1 MAYPLTAIET
11 KKECITN
18 SYSRMKTNIFS
29 KTNRTYWVSALIA
42 LVVSLGAIGISKWQA
57 GESVTLQKVT
67 TQAAKP
73 ILYTADKEGNITP
86 LDFTETAAKVLDGV
100 VHITS
105 RGRQPYQGYRQ
116 LPDPFREFFKDSPF
130 APYFRSPEQTPED
143 GDQEDAPEEIPMM
156 GTGSGVIINPK
167 GYIVTNNHVID
178 QADEIEVTLHDNGSY
193 KATVVGVDPTTDLA
207 LLKIDAEG
215 LKALSFV
222 NSDDVE
228 VGEWVLAIG
237 NPFSLNSTV
246 TAGIVSA
253 KARNININREELA
266 VESFIQTDAAIN
278 PGNSGGALVNLNGDL
293 IGINTAIA
301 SNTGSYSGYGFAV
314 PSNIVSKVVEDLL
327 EYGSVQRG
335 ILGVRIQNMDGRL
348 AKEKGI
354 DLIPGVYVAMVNE
367 GSAAD
372 EAGIKPGDII
382 TGVNGKE
389 VNSSPRLQELIAG
402 YRPGDKVQIALNR
415 SGSVKELGVTL
426 KNTAGNMALV
436 KRDESTLWNRLG
448 AELQTLDGDKAA
460 SLGLEGG
467 VEVTRL
473 YPGKLR
479 QETQMREGFIIT
491 HVNGLRVKT
500 VEQLQGA
507 LESLQEGGVMLQ
519 GRYPD
524 SEKAYYYAFG
534 LNS

>member
-1 MAYPLTAIET
+1 
-11 KKECITN
+11 
-18 SYSRMKTNIFS
+18 MKTNVFS

-42 LVVSLGAIGISKWQA
+42 LAVSLGVIGISKWQS
-57 GESVTLQKVT
+57 GEPVTLQKVT
-67 TQAAKP
+67 TEVAKP
-73 ILYTADKEGNITP
+73 VLYTTDKDGNITP
-86 LDFTETAAKVLDGV
+86 LDFTGTAAKVLDGV

-130 APYFRSPEQTPED
+130 APYFRAPEQTPED
-143 GDQEDAPEEIPMM
+143 EDQGEAPKEMPMM
-156 GTGSGVIINPK
+156 GTGSGVIINPQ

-178 QADEIEVTLHDNGSY
+178 QADEIEVTLHDNGTY

-207 LLKIDAEG
+207 LLKIDADG
-215 LKALSFV
+215 LNALSFV
-222 NSDDVE
+222 NSDDVK

-301 SNTGSYSGYGFAV
+301 SRTGSYSGYGFAV

-348 AKEKGI
+348 AQEKGI

-382 TGVNGKE
+382 TAVNDKE
-389 VNSSPRLQELIAG
+389 VDSSPRLQELIAG
-402 YRPGDKVQIALNR
+402 YRPGDKVQITLNR
-415 SGSVKELGVTL
+415 SGSAKELQVTL
-426 KNTAGNMALV
+426 KNTAGNTAIV
-436 KRDESTLWNRLG
+436 KRDDSALWNRLG
-448 AELQTLDGDKAA
+448 AELHTLDKDKAA
-460 SLGLEGG
+460 SLKMEGG
-467 VEVTRL
+467 VEVSRL

-491 HVNGLRVKT
+491 HVNGRKVTT
-500 VEQLQGA
+500 VEQLK
-507 LESLQEGGVMLQ
+507 SLIDEQREGGVMLQ

-524 SEKAYYYAFG
+524 SDKVYYYAFG

>member
-1 MAYPLTAIET
+1 MKANA
-11 KKECITN
+11 KNGNK
-18 SYSRMKTNIFS
+18 RM
-29 KTNRTYWVSALIA
+29 YWVSALIA
-42 LVVSLGAIGISKWQA
+42 LTVSLGVIGFSRWQ
-57 GESVTLQKVT
+57 STDTVTLQRVT
-67 TQAAKP
+67 TQVAKP
-73 ILYTADKEGNITP
+73 VLYTTDKDGNITP
-86 LDFTETAAKVLDGV
+86 LDFTKTAAKVLDGV

-105 RGRQPYQGYRQ
+105 RGTQMNPGYRQ

-130 APYFRSPEQTPED
+130 APYFKSPQQAPED
-143 GDQEDAPEEIPMM
+143 GDPEDAPEELPTT
-156 GTGSGVIINPK
+156 GTGSGVVINAK

-178 QADEIEVTLHDNGSY
+178 QADEIEVTLHNNGTY
-193 KATVVGVDPTTDLA
+193 KATVVGTDPTTDLA

-215 LKALSFV
+215 LNALSFV

-266 VESFIQTDAAIN
+266 VESFIQTDAAVN

-293 IGINTAIA
+293 IGLNTAIA

-327 EYGSVQRG
+327 EYGKVQRG
-335 ILGVRIQNMDGRL
+335 ILGVRIQNIDGHL
-348 AKEKGI
+348 AQEKGI
-354 DLIPGVYVAMVNE
+354 ELIPGVYVADVNE
-367 GSAAD
+367 GSAAAA
-372 EAGIKPGDII
+372 AGIKPGDII

-402 YRPGDKVQIALNR
+402 FRPGDKVQIALQR
-415 SGSVKELGVTL
+415 AGEMHELAVTL
-426 KNTAGNMALV
+426 KNTAGNTAIV
-436 KRDESTLWNRLG
+436 KRDDSALWNRMG
-448 AELQTLDGDKAA
+448 AEFQDLAAEQANAMGLDG
-460 SLGLEGG
+460 G
-467 VEVTRL
+467 VVVTRL
-473 YPGKLR
+473 YAGKLR

-491 HVNGLRVKT
+491 HVNGRKVSSLD
-500 VEQLQGA
+500 QLKSA
-507 LESLQEGGVMLQ
+507 LEAHIAGGVLLQ
-519 GRYPD
+519 GRYPESD
-524 SEKAYYYAFG
+524 KTYYYAFG

>member
-1 MAYPLTAIET
+1 M
-11 KKECITN
+11 
-18 SYSRMKTNIFS
+18 
-29 KTNRTYWVSALIA
+29 YWVSALIA
-42 LVVSLGAIGISKWQA
+42 LVVSSGVIGIFKWQSA
-57 GESVTLQKVT
+57 DTVTLQKVT
-67 TQAAKP
+67 TEVAKP
-73 ILYTADKEGNITP
+73 VLYTADKDGTITP
-86 LDFTETAAKVLDGV
+86 LDFTKTAAKVLDGV

-105 RGRQPYQGYRQ
+105 RGTRMNPGYRQ

-130 APYFRSPEQTPED
+130 APYFKSPRQSPED
-143 GDQEDAPEEIPMM
+143 GAPEESPEELPMM
-156 GTGSGVIINPK
+156 GTGSGVIINAN

-178 QADEIEVTLHDNGSY
+178 QADEVEVTLHNNGTY
-193 KATVVGVDPTTDLA
+193 KAIVVGTDPTTDLA
-207 LLKIDAEG
+207 LLKIDVEG

-327 EYGSVQRG
+327 EYGNVQRG
-335 ILGVRIQNMDGRL
+335 ILGVRIQNMDGHL
-348 AKEKGI
+348 AQEKGI
-354 DLIPGVYVAMVNE
+354 KLIPGVYVASVNE

-372 EAGIKPGDII
+372 EAGILPGDII

-402 YRPGDKVQIALNR
+402 FRPGDKVQIALQR
-415 SGSVKELGVTL
+415 TGAPREFGVTL
-426 KNTAGNMALV
+426 KNTAGNTEIV
-436 KRDESTLWNRLG
+436 KRDDGALWNQLG
-448 AELQTLDGDKAA
+448 AEFKDLAADKAGA
-460 SLGLEGG
+460 LNLEGG
-467 VEVTRL
+467 VVVARL
-473 YPGKLR
+473 YAGKLR

-491 HVNGLRVKT
+491 RVNGRPVNSVADLKS
-500 VEQLQGA
+500 A
-507 LESLQEGGVMLQ
+507 LEAHKEGGVMLQ

-524 SEKAYYYAFG
+524 SDKTYYYAFG

>member
-1 MAYPLTAIET
+1 
-11 KKECITN
+11 
-18 SYSRMKTNIFS
+18 MKTDVVNGN
-29 KTNRTYWVSALIA
+29 KRMYWVSALIA
-42 LVVSLGAIGISKWQA
+42 LMVSLGVIGISKWQ
-57 GESVTLQKVT
+57 STDQVTLQKVT
-67 TQAAKP
+67 TDVVKP
-73 ILYTADKEGNITP
+73 VLYTADKDGNITP
-86 LDFTETAAKVLDGV
+86 LDFTKTAAKVLDGV

-105 RGRQPYQGYRQ
+105 RGTRMDPGYRQ

-130 APYFRSPEQTPED
+130 APYFKSPQ
-143 GDQEDAPEEIPMM
+143 QAPEEGSREEIPEQLPMM
-156 GTGSGVIINPK
+156 GSGSGVIINAK
-167 GYIVTNNHVID
+167 GYIVTNNHVIE
-178 QADEIEVTLHDNGSY
+178 QADEIEVTLHNNGTY
-193 KATVVGVDPTTDLA
+193 KATVVGTDPSTDLA

-215 LKALSFV
+215 LNTLSFV

-327 EYGSVQRG
+327 AYGKVQRG
-335 ILGVRIQNMDGRL
+335 ILGIRIQDMNGHL
-348 AKEKGI
+348 AQEKGI
-354 DLIPGVYVAMVNE
+354 KLVPGVYVAEVNE

-382 TGVNGKE
+382 TAVNGKE

-402 YRPGDKVQIALNR
+402 FRPGDKVQIGLKR
-415 SGSVKELGVTL
+415 SGSTREMAVTL
-426 KNTAGNMALV
+426 KNTAGNTELV
-436 KRDESTLWNRLG
+436 KRDDNALWNQLG
-448 AELQTLDGDKAA
+448 AEFQDLAAEQARALKLD
-460 SLGLEGG
+460 GG

-473 YPGKLR
+473 YAGKLR

-491 HVNGLRVKT
+491 QVNGRKVGS
-500 VEQLQGA
+500 VDQLKNA
-507 LESLQEGGVMLQ
+507 LEAHKDGGVMLQ
-519 GRYPD
+519 GRYPESD
-524 SEKAYYYAFG
+524 KTYYYAFG

>member
-1 MAYPLTAIET
+1 M
-11 KKECITN
+11 
-18 SYSRMKTNIFS
+18 
-29 KTNRTYWVSALIA
+29 YWVSALIA
-42 LVVSLGAIGISKWQA
+42 LMVSLAVVGMVQWQSGDTVA
-57 GESVTLQKVT
+57 LQKVT
-67 TQAAKP
+67 TDVTRP
-73 ILYTADKEGNITP
+73 VLYTADKDGNITP
-86 LDFTETAAKVLDGV
+86 LDFTKTAAKVLDGV

-105 RGRQPYQGYRQ
+105 RGAQPNPGYRQ
-116 LPDPFREFFKDSPF
+116 LPDPFREFFKDGPF
-130 APYFRSPEQTPED
+130 APYFRDPQQTPED
-143 GDQEDAPEEIPMM
+143 GNREGVPDEMPMM

-178 QADEIEVTLHDNGSY
+178 QADEIEVTLHNNGTY
-193 KATVVGVDPTTDLA
+193 KATVVGTDPTTDLA
-207 LLKIDAEG
+207 LLKIDTEG

-293 IGINTAIA
+293 IGLNTAIA
-301 SNTGSYSGYGFAV
+301 SRTGSYSGYGFAV

-327 EYGSVQRG
+327 EYGNVQRG

-348 AKEKGI
+348 AREKGI
-354 DLIPGVYVAMVNE
+354 TLIPGVYVAVVNE

-372 EAGIKPGDII
+372 EAGIEPGDII
-382 TGVNGKE
+382 TAVNGKE
-389 VNSSPRLQELIAG
+389 VNSSPRLQEVIAG
-402 YRPGDKVQIALNR
+402 FRPGDKVQIALR
-415 SGSVKELGVTL
+415 RAGSELEVAVKL
-426 KNTAGNMALV
+426 KNTAGNTEIV
-436 KRDESTLWNRLG
+436 KRDDSALWNQLG
-448 AELQTLDGDKAA
+448 AEFQNLDPDRA
-460 SLGLEGG
+460 SSLNLEGG

-491 HVNGLRVKT
+491 HVNGRKVTT
-500 VEQLQGA
+500 VEQFNSA
-507 LESLQEGGVMLQ
+507 LEAFKEGGVMLQ
-519 GRYPD
+519 GRYPG
-524 SEKAYYYAFG
+524 SEKTYYFAFG